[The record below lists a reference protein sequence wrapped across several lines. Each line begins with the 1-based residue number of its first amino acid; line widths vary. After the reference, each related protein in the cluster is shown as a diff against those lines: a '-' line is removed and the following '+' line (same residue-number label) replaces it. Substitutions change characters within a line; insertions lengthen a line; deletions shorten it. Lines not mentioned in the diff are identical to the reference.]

1 MKKRRLFWLLVSI
14 AQIILSVVLS
24 QSLNLDSA
32 KVKAIGLLCA
42 SLTLWIT
49 ETLPMS
55 VATLFLVF
63 SMPFL
68 NLMTYDDIISNF
80 GLSTSLFIMASSGIT
95 IAIARSNLPKMI
107 TSVIFQKAKKHPA
120 ILVYSL
126 GMAITFFSGFVS
138 SLATC
143 SLFAALVSTALKDAN
158 LDAKNSRIGKALMI
172 IIPACSGIGGFISPA
187 GTPANIMV
195 IDLLKEAGI
204 NLSFFQWFSVGF
216 PVAMITAFV
225 FLSSVLLIIGP
236 TTEEI
241 DVKRH
246 VCRLTSTDIIV
257 LSVTT
262 MVIIGWFLSSFV
274 PFLNTTNVAILGLII
289 LFFPFAEVLDID
301 MFGKGV
307 NWDLVLTMGFVSV
320 LMTGIAGTGVIS
332 DFANLVFGKATRF
345 PTIVVLFVVSLSIC
359 IIRAFVPTTT
369 AVIALLAPMLL
380 EISHIT
386 SISYTSLLLIAAFW
400 AAAALLLVFTEPIY
414 LITYKEKYYSQ
425 KDLLKVG
432 AIPSALGS
440 TVVTA
445 LIYFLSNIV
454 AA

>member
-1 MKKRRLFWLLVSI
+1 MKKRKLFWLLISI

-32 KVKAIGLLCA
+32 KVKAMGLLCA

-63 SMPFL
+63 FMPFL

-107 TSVIFQKAKKHPA
+107 TSVIFQNSKKHPA

-143 SLFAALVSTALKDAN
+143 SLFATLVSTALKDAN

-204 NLSFFQWFSVGF
+204 NLSFLQDTVQATPELSVIILRYFNPIGGHKSGLLGEHSNGVSNNLM
-216 PVAMITAFV
+216 PHIIRTAQGKQKQ
-225 FLSSVLLIIGP
+225 LLIFGNDYP
-236 TTEEI
+236 TPDGTCI
-241 DVKRH
+241 RDYIH
-246 VCRLTSTDIIV
+246 VTDLAEGHVAALNYSTK
-257 LSVTT
+257 
-262 MVIIGWFLSSFV
+262 MV
-274 PFLNTTNVAILGLII
+274 
-289 LFFPFAEVLDID
+289 
-301 MFGKGV
+301 GV
-307 NWDLVLTMGFVSV
+307 DTVNL
-320 LMTGIAGTGVIS
+320 GTGY
-332 DFANLVFGKATRF
+332 G
-345 PTIVVLFVVSLSIC
+345 
-359 IIRAFVPTTT
+359 
-369 AVIALLAPMLL
+369 
-380 EISHIT
+380 T
-386 SISYTSLLLIAAFW
+386 SILQLVKAFEKTNQLTVPYSIESRRTGDIAVCWASAEKANRLLGWKAKK
-400 AAAALLLVFTEPIY
+400 T
-414 LITYKEKYYSQ
+414 
-425 KDLLKVG
+425 
-432 AIPSALGS
+432 
-440 TVVTA
+440 
-445 LIYFLSNIV
+445 LSDMCRDSWLSRNCIE
-454 AA
+454 

>member
-1 MKKRRLFWLLVSI
+1 MKKRLFWLLVSI

-24 QSLNLDSA
+24 QSFNLDSA
-32 KVKAIGLLCA
+32 KIKAIGLLCA

-55 VATLFLVF
+55 IATLFLVF

-68 NLMTYDDIISNF
+68 NLMTYNDIISNF

-95 IAIARSNLPKMI
+95 IAIAKSNLPKMI
-107 TSVIFQKAKKHPA
+107 TSVIFQKAKNHPA

-158 LDAKNSRIGKALMI
+158 LDARNSKLGKALMI
-172 IIPACSGIGGFISPA
+172 TIPACSGIGGFISPA

-195 IDLLKEAGI
+195 IDLLKETGI
-204 NLSFFQWFSVGF
+204 NISFFQWFSVGF

-225 FLSSVLLIIGP
+225 FLSSVLLIIKP

-241 DVKRH
+241 DVKRQ
-246 VCRLTSTDIIV
+246 VCHLTSTDIIV

-262 MVIIGWFLSSFV
+262 LVIVGWFLSSFV
-274 PFLNTTNVAILGLII
+274 SFLNTTNVAILGLII
-289 LFFPFAEVLDID
+289 LFFPFVEVLDID
-301 MFGKGV
+301 MFGRGV

-332 DFANLVFGKATRF
+332 DFANFVFGEATRS
-345 PTIVVLFVVSLSIC
+345 PTLVVLFVVSLSIC

-380 EISHIT
+380 EISYIT
-386 SISYTSLLLIAAFW
+386 SISYTTLLLIAAFW

-432 AIPSALGS
+432 AIPSMLGS
-440 TVVTA
+440 TIIT
-445 LIYFLSNIV
+445 LLLYLLSGFI
-454 AA
+454 

>member
-1 MKKRRLFWLLVSI
+1 MSI
-14 AQIILSVVLS
+14 
-24 QSLNLDSA
+24 
-32 KVKAIGLLCA
+32 
-42 SLTLWIT
+42 
-49 ETLPMS
+49 
-55 VATLFLVF
+55 ATLFLVF

-95 IAIARSNLPKMI
+95 IAIAKSNLPKMI
-107 TSVIFQKAKKHPA
+107 TSVIFQKTKNHPA

-143 SLFAALVSTALKDAN
+143 SLFAALVSTALRDAN
-158 LDAKNSRIGKALMI
+158 LDARNSKLGKALMI
-172 IIPACSGIGGFISPA
+172 TIPACSGIGGFISPA

-195 IDLLKEAGI
+195 IDLLKETGI
-204 NLSFFQWFSVGF
+204 NISFFQWFSVGF

-225 FLSSVLLIIGP
+225 FLSSVLLIIKP

-241 DVKRH
+241 DVKRQ

-262 MVIIGWFLSSFV
+262 LVIAGWFLSSFV
-274 PFLNTTNVAILGLII
+274 SFLNTTNVAILGLII
-289 LFFPFAEVLDID
+289 LFFPFVEVLDID
-301 MFGKGV
+301 MFGRGV

-332 DFANLVFGKATRF
+332 DFANFVFGEAIRL
-345 PTIVVLFVVSLSIC
+345 PTLVVLFVVSLSIC

-380 EISHIT
+380 EMSYIT
-386 SISYTSLLLIAAFW
+386 SISYTTLLLIAAFW

-432 AIPSALGS
+432 AIPSILGG
-440 TVVTA
+440 TIIT
-445 LIYFLSNIV
+445 LLLYLLSRSI
-454 AA
+454 